1 MADGDVPC
9 LTGLNDANPW
19 TTWGGDFE
27 DCKMSRLFRTLPR
40 PMMGLSALAMLAACE
55 APLDY
60 DLRGQIGAFNTTEA
74 AQTAR
79 TTARPQPDPRGVI
92 SYPNYQVAVAKR
104 GDTVT
109 TLSDRV
115 GLPVGEV
122 ARFNGL
128 QPADGLREGEVL
140 ALPRR
145 VAEPTG
151 QGSNVDIASLAGSAI
166 DQAPETTPVETTALE
181 PAKPVAQP
189 APKPKAPEPVRHKVA
204 RGETAYTI
212 SRLYQVP
219 VKALGEWN
227 GLGPDFAIREGQ
239 YLLIPIKDQ
248 PAPST
253 AAKPAATAATTT
265 AAVSAPGVGSPTPT
279 PPSATKP
286 LPEEKVPAAK
296 PQEPDVSVGQPTA
309 SSSARL
315 AFPVKGKI
323 VRPYSKGKN
332 DGIDIAGAAG
342 SPVSAAEAGTVAAI
356 TADADQVPIVVIRH
370 ADNLLTVYANVDGIE
385 INKGDTVKRG
395 QKIARLR
402 DGENAY
408 VHFEVR
414 KGFDSFDPEPYLK

>member
-1 MADGDVPC
+1 
-9 LTGLNDANPW
+9 
-19 TTWGGDFE
+19 
-27 DCKMSRLFRTLPR
+27 MSALFRTLSR
-40 PMMGLSALAMLAACE
+40 PMMGLSALALVAACE

-79 TTARPQPDPRGVI
+79 TAARPKPDGRGVI

-104 GDTVT
+104 GDTVAS
-109 TLSDRV
+109 LSDRV

-128 QPADGLREGEVL
+128 EPTDGLREGEVL

-145 VAEPTG
+145 VAEPSG
-151 QGSNVDIASLAGSAI
+151 QGNNVDIASLAGSAI
-166 DQAPETTPVETTALE
+166 DQAPDTTPVQTTALE
-181 PAKPVAQP
+181 PAKPAAQP
-189 APKPKAPEPVRHKVA
+189 APKPAAPEPVRHKVE

-239 YLLIPIKDQ
+239 YLLIPVKDQ
-248 PAPST
+248 PAPKSS
-253 AAKPAATAATTT
+253 AKPAAAATTT
-265 AAVSAPGVGSPTPT
+265 AAVSAPGAGSATPT

-296 PQEPDVSVGQPTA
+296 PAEPDVSVGQPTA
-309 SSSARL
+309 SSNARL
-315 AFPVKGKI
+315 GFPVKGKI

-332 DGIDIAGAAG
+332 DGIDIAGAPG
-342 SPVSAAEAGTVAAI
+342 SAVSAAESGTVAAI

-385 INKGDTVKRG
+385 VNKGDTVKRG

>member
-1 MADGDVPC
+1 M
-9 LTGLNDANPW
+9 
-19 TTWGGDFE
+19 GGGIE
-27 DCKMSRLFRTLPR
+27 DYEMSAFFRTLPR
-40 PMMGLSALAMLAACE
+40 PLMGLSALALVAACE

-79 TTARPQPDPRGVI
+79 TAARPKPDGRGVI

-104 GDTVT
+104 GDTVA
-109 TLSDRV
+109 TLSERV

-128 QPADGLREGEVL
+128 EPTDGLREGEVL

-145 VAEPTG
+145 VAEPSG
-151 QGSNVDIASLAGSAI
+151 QGNNVDIASLAGSAI
-166 DQAPETTPVETTALE
+166 DQAPDTTPVQTTALE
-181 PAKPVAQP
+181 PAKPAAQP
-189 APKPKAPEPVRHKVA
+189 VPKPAAPEPVRHKVE

-239 YLLIPIKDQ
+239 YLLIPVKDQ
-248 PAPST
+248 PAPKSS
-253 AAKPAATAATTT
+253 AKPAAAATTT
-265 AAVSAPGVGSPTPT
+265 AAVSAPGAGSATPT

-296 PQEPDVSVGQPTA
+296 PAEPDVSVGQPTA
-309 SSSARL
+309 SSNARL
-315 AFPVKGKI
+315 GFPVKGKI

-332 DGIDIAGAAG
+332 DGIDIAGAPG
-342 SPVSAAEAGTVAAI
+342 SAVSAAESGTVAAI

-385 INKGDTVKRG
+385 VNKGDTVKRG
-395 QKIARLR
+395 QRIARLR